1 MDEIQRELSGECGE
15 FEKTDELRLAP
26 ASPTPSF
33 TPAPAASTSS
43 NPAFDQSIKVGVDA
57 INAGIVTYA
66 AEHAGTLP
74 VAGIVT
80 KASFSQYVPTWP
92 INPITS
98 TDMVSGTEP
107 GDYTYTV
114 TSASAYTIAGH
125 LTDGSDYTVTGS
137 GTPSGTPSSSPSPS
151 QSSSPSP

>member
-1 MDEIQRELSGECGE
+1 MAKDSDQVLGE

-26 ASPTPSF
+26 ASPTPSV

-43 NPAFDQSIKVGVDA
+43 NPAFDQSIKVGVDT
-57 INAGIVTYA
+57 IRGGIDTYA
-66 AEHAGTLP
+66 AEHSGMLP
-74 VAGIVT
+74 VAATIT

-92 INPITS
+92 INPVTS
-98 TDMVSGTEP
+98 SDMVSGAEP
-107 GDYTYTV
+107 GDFVYTV